1 MTKRTESTQ
10 PVPPTKTSYAL
21 EELTRHSHGEKLDA
35 AKRLLL
41 EYGQFVTA
49 QPGVASFC
57 LGTLEREAADL
68 PHSYLDQGGGAI
80 IATLSG
86 QHIGFVAWR
95 GLPIPELATAW
106 ELKRLWTRP
115 EARGT
120 GIGRALV
127 QAVLDRAGV
136 ANKSIILL
144 DTAPDVMAAAYRL
157 YRSMGFVDCPPY
169 NGRSPEGIVYMSKAL
184 DPA

>member
-1 MTKRTESTQ
+1 
-10 PVPPTKTSYAL
+10 
-21 EELTRHSHGEKLDA
+21 
-35 AKRLLL
+35 
-41 EYGQFVTA
+41 
-49 QPGVASFC
+49 
-57 LGTLEREAADL
+57 
-68 PHSYLDQGGGAI
+68 
-80 IATLSG
+80 
-86 QHIGFVAWR
+86 
-95 GLPIPELATAW
+95 
-106 ELKRLWTRP
+106 
-115 EARGT
+115 
-120 GIGRALV
+120 V